1 MYKYIESVP
10 FLSFT
15 FVFANDLAVS
25 YISSDV
31 LPFSINLVSIVSLFP
46 VIKLKLWFI
55 ESEEFLNIL
64 SNFCAPA
71 NLYVIV
77 LLLYIA
83 FSYLY
88 E

>member
-31 LPFSINLVSIVSLFP
+31 LPFSISLTSTVSLFP
-46 VIKLKLWFI
+46 SIKLKLCAFA
-55 ESEEFLNIL
+55 SEESLNIL
-64 SNFCAPA
+64 SNLCAPA

-83 FSYLY
+83 FSYL
-88 E
+88 